1 MMTHQS
7 LQTPFVA
14 PQHLHQF
21 LDVPHSEQSK
31 PSVVTH
37 QLSKLQHPSQLS
49 FAVTG
54 LRNLH
59 VLISGPQPSAW

>member
-7 LQTPFVA
+7 LQTPFV

-21 LDVPHSEQSK
+21 LDVLHSEQSK

-49 FAVTG
+49 VAVIN
-54 LRNLH
+54 LRSLH
-59 VLISGPQPSAW
+59 VFNSGPQPSAW